1 MQLCKAAMTSSLK
14 LGPVCF
20 GSWAKVG
27 PQLGRSATVGRPN
40 IAIVQLLYASSQN
53 RLKNPKKKEE
63 KMPLATLIGALLAAV
78 VWCAAYL
85 AAAIS
90 SAF

>member
-1 MQLCKAAMTSSLK
+1 MTSSLK

-53 RLKNPKKKEE
+53 RLKNPKKKKEE